1 MTKTIIAYGSTTG
14 NTLLLAEKVEEVLKR
29 QNGDV
34 ELVEVTKISPSNL
47 TAYDLILLGSSTW
60 GDGELQ
66 DDFID
71 FEQEMNEIDL
81 TGKLAACFGPGESD
95 YPLFCEAVDI
105 LENRLGSC
113 GAKLVVEGLKIDGDV
128 ESQFD
133 LAEEWVNGLLENVSK
148 LS

>member
-1 MTKTIIAYGSTTG
+1 MTKTIIVYGSTTG
-14 NTLLLAEKVEEVLKR
+14 NTLQLAEEIEENIKR
-29 QNGDV
+29 YNGDV
-34 ELVEVTKISPSNL
+34 ELAEVTDLHPSDL
-47 TAYDLILLGSSTW
+47 TAYELILLGCSTW

-66 DDFID
+66 DDFIT
-71 FEQEMNEIDL
+71 FEEEMKEIDL
-81 TGKLAACFGPGESD
+81 KGRLAACFGPGDSD

-113 GAKLVVEGLKIDGDV
+113 GARIVLEGLKIDGDV

-133 LAEEWVNGLLENVSK
+133 IAGKWVNNLLKSVND